1 MACYSLWRWQSKT
14 AQDDAEESSWEWRGC
29 RGARC
34 PAGLLKGSV
43 SSLPEEMVLSAG
55 SIEDVEVVEEGMC
68 DWV

>member
-1 MACYSLWRWQSKT
+1 MERL
-14 AQDDAEESSWEWRGC
+14 SWC
-29 RGARC
+29 QVS
-34 PAGLLKGSV
+34 AGLLKGSA